1 MWFTSHVSDAGLAWF
16 DPIYLQV
23 LITPDRAGRISIY
36 ILQYALPLFFSIT
49 FSTMT
54 VVLLKKM
61 ENPISDLQSG
71 DVVQS
76 FEKKKLEKTVSQESV
91 ADQKRR
97 KRSQKTSILGT
108 AWFLGT
114 LPFLVDWFDIG

>member
-1 MWFTSHVSDAGLAWF
+1 MSDAGLAWF

-108 AWFLGT
+108 A
-114 LPFLVDWFDIG
+114 